1 LTHQLPLAKIRLDG
15 GTQPRAETD
24 SVAIEEYA
32 NAMLAGD
39 EFPPVIVY
47 FDGQD
52 YWLASG
58 FHRYA
63 AAAAAGFEEI
73 DCDVIQGTRRDAVL
87 FSVGVN
93 AEHGLR
99 RTRDD
104 KRRAVRKLLE
114 DEEWRE
120 WSDSVIGRA
129 AKVEQPLVSELRG
142 EMYPKDENRI
152 RFAQRGDTVYPIDTA
167 NLRGRP
173 SNPKEEILPPRT
185 VAPGHREAEERTRFI
200 AFSEA
205 IRAIKSAQGTLPADP
220 RVVAAGNPDVTVDEA
235 YRISAWWAKLSAEL
249 RGRVE
254 RAS

>member
-1 LTHQLPLAKIRLDG
+1 MKIRLDG

-47 FDGQD
+47 HDGQD
-52 YWLASG
+52 NWLASG

-73 DCDVIQGTRRDAVL
+73 DVDVRQGTRRDAVL

-114 DEEWRE
+114 DEHWRQ
-120 WSDSVIGRA
+120 WSDMEISRRA
-129 AKVEQPLVSELRG
+129 RVDDELVASMRS
-142 EMYPKDENRI
+142 EMYPGGVTDASSGSGKM
-152 RFAQRGDTVYPIDTA
+152 RFAQRGGTTYQIDTTEI
-167 NLRGRP
+167 GR
-173 SNPKEEILPPRT
+173 SSGGSVQILPPRAAT
-185 VAPGHREAEERTRFI
+185 SGHREVEERTRFI

-220 RVVAAGNPDVTVDEA
+220 RVVAAGNPDVSPDEA
-235 YRISAWWAKLSAEL
+235 YRISTWWAKLSAEL